1 MRQTVQGKA
10 MISSCVTILLWFV
23 FGVGAFWAAVNICC
37 MAQLAYLHYVKQDK
51 RNRTAL
57 PPLGSGLM
65 CVSLYFLGSS
75 HFLLPLLF
83 DYPFPLLLIIPA
95 VKTYRLMKG

>member
-1 MRQTVQGKA
+1 MSLFVSG
-10 MISSCVTILLWFV
+10 LLWLVLAVGV
-23 FGVGAFWAAVNICC
+23 FYASVNICC
-37 MAQLAYLHYVKQDK
+37 MVQIAYLHYVKQDK

-65 CVSLYFLGSS
+65 CVSLYFLGYS
-75 HFLLPLLF
+75 HFLLPLLL

-95 VKTYRLMKG
+95 VKTYRLMKR

>member
-1 MRQTVQGKA
+1 M
-10 MISSCVTILLWFV
+10 MSLFVTILLWGV
-23 FGVGAFWAAVNICC
+23 FGMGVLWAAVNISC

-65 CVSLYFLGSS
+65 CVSLYFLGYS
-75 HFLLPLLF
+75 HFLLPLLL
-83 DYPFPLLLIIPA
+83 DYPFPLLLLIPA
-95 VKTYRLMKG
+95 LKAYRFLRA